1 LETAMQDY
9 KHFRSRYRASERVT
23 RSTGERFLDYLRTR
37 STETW
42 VFFAAGVVLGA
53 FVG

>member
-1 LETAMQDY
+1 MQDY
-9 KHFRSRYRASERVT
+9 KHFRNRYRASDRVT
-23 RSTGERFLDYLRTR
+23 RTTGERFLDYLRTR

-53 FVG
+53 FVA

>member
-1 LETAMQDY
+1 MQDY
-9 KHFRSRYRASERVT
+9 PRYRRRFRASDRVT
-23 RSTGERFLDYLRTR
+23 RTTGERFLDYLRTR

-42 VFFAAGVVLGA
+42 VFFAVGVVIGA

>member
-1 LETAMQDY
+1 MQDDP
-9 KHFRSRYRASERVT
+9 RYRRRFRASDRVT
-23 RSTGERFLDYLRTR
+23 RTTGERFLDYLRTR

-53 FVG
+53 FVA

>member
-1 LETAMQDY
+1 MQDY
-9 KHFRSRYRASERVT
+9 KRFRSRYRVSERVT

-53 FVG
+53 FVA

>member
-9 KHFRSRYRASERVT
+9 KHFQSRYRASDRIA

-42 VFFAAGVVLGA
+42 VFFAAGVVIGA

>member
-1 LETAMQDY
+1 MQDY
-9 KHFRSRYRASERVT
+9 ARYRSNYRNTARSS

-42 VFFAAGVVLGA
+42 VFFAAGVILGA

>member
-1 LETAMQDY
+1 MQDY
-9 KHFRSRYRASERVT
+9 PHYRSRYRASERSPG
-23 RSTGERFLDYLRTR
+23 RTGERFLDYLRTR